1 MTTVISTTRRIAVAI
16 LVAVMLMAFVVAMF
30 IGFHTVATN
39 NHQAMHHAQDT
50 AHLAINGVWGGRV
63 ELAAI
68 MFPGFGGQGPGSAQL
83 ATVMFPMGGRG
94 PGSTE
99 LAIWS
104 V

>member
-50 AHLAINGVWGGRV
+50 AHLAINGVR
-63 ELAAI
+63 
-68 MFPGFGGQGPGSAQL
+68 GPGGAEL
-83 ATVMFPMGGRG
+83 ATVMFPIIGGQR
-94 PGSTE
+94 PG
-99 LAIWS
+99 
-104 V
+104 